1 MTSRRQLAA
10 IMFTDIVGY
19 TAIMGANSQKAM
31 DLVRSSKKIQK
42 PLVEKHNGT
51 WLKEMGDGA
60 LAKFNSALDAVNCA
74 CEIQKQARAKFDGKL
89 RIGIHLG
96 DVTVENDD
104 IFGDGVNVAS
114 RLESIAIPGG
124 IYISESVWK
133 SIQGQTDIQV
143 ADLGEISLKNV
154 AYPIRTYSI
163 QGSGLPKPIFEKSKD
178 ADKASQGKW
187 IFILTGSI
195 IIVLAWYAYTRFFE
209 EVSKTPN
216 SEHIEWEDKS
226 IAVLPFDN
234 ESTDPDNLFFV
245 NGMVEDIRN
254 NLAEISDLRVI
265 SKSSSEKYRETSLS
279 SQEIGRELSI
289 NYLIEGTAQK
299 IGNQIK
305 IHAQL
310 ISTTNDDHIWQDTYI
325 RDITDIKELFK
336 IQSEIAQIISVQLN
350 AVISPE
356 EKARLET
363 FPTNNLEAHK
373 MYLKGRHFWIN
384 RTKDDLIKSIAY
396 FEQAIAVDSMYAL
409 AYAGLADS
417 YLMLSLRRFL
427 PISEAIPKAKEN
439 VKKALDIDSNL
450 AEAHAALGR
459 IAMVGWEWNKAENEL
474 LKAIEL
480 KPNYATGHLYYSL
493 YLNNFSRQKEA
504 RHHINIAL
512 NLNPLYPVMHDIS
525 SSLYFN
531 AGEYREA
538 LNELEKLNELDEYE
552 GPLIW
557 KRIFNYVKLG
567 EDLKAVEQIK
577 KSGLADSPLVL
588 SVEQIDDLFAKKG
601 IDSVLRLWVSAE
613 VKKSSSHDYKAN
625 LYALIGEKELALD
638 MLEKALASN
647 EPEPLLGLNSNSIFD
662 DIRSD
667 PRFIAL
673 LRKMGLT
680 GENK

>member
-1 MTSRRQLAA
+1 MTSTRQLAA

-19 TAIMGANSQKAM
+19 TALMGENSAKAL
-31 DLVRSSKKIQK
+31 DLMRASKDIQK
-42 PLVEKHNGT
+42 PLVEKHHGK
-51 WLKEMGDGA
+51 WLKEMGDGV
-60 LAKFNSALDAVNCA
+60 LAQFNSALDAVNCA
-74 CEIQKQARAKFDGKL
+74 CEIQKQARAKLDGKL

-96 DVTVENDD
+96 DVIFENDD
-104 IFGDGVNVAS
+104 VFGDGVNVAS
-114 RLESIAIPGG
+114 RLESIANPGG

-163 QGSGLPKPIFEKSKD
+163 QGGGLPKPIFKKSKD
-178 ADKASQGKW
+178 ADQARPGKL
-187 IFILTGSI
+187 IFILAGSI
-195 IIVLAWYAYTRFFE
+195 IIVLAWYAYIKIFE
-209 EVSKTPN
+209 QVSKTPN
-216 SEHIEWEDKS
+216 SEIIELVDKS

-234 ESTDPDNLFFV
+234 ESTDPNNLFFA

-254 NLAEISDLRVI
+254 NLAQISDLRVI
-265 SKSSSEKYRETSLS
+265 SKSSSEKYRETSLT

-310 ISTTNDDHIWQDTYI
+310 ISTTNDDHIWQDTYV

-336 IQSEIAQIISVQLN
+336 VQSEIAQIISIQLN

-373 MYLKGRHFWIN
+373 LYLKGRHFWNN

-396 FEQAIAVDSMYAL
+396 FEQAIAIDSMYAL

-417 YLMLSLRRFL
+417 YLMLSLMRFL
-427 PISEAIPKAKEN
+427 PTSEGIPEAKKN

-450 AEAHAALGR
+450 AEAHATLGR
-459 IAMVGWEWNKAENEL
+459 IAMVDREWSKAENEL

-493 YLNNFSRQKEA
+493 YLNDFSRQKEA

-512 NLNPLYPVMHDIS
+512 NLNPLYPIMHDVS

-531 AGEYREA
+531 EGEYRKA
-538 LNELEKLNELDEYE
+538 LNELENIAELNEHYS
-552 GPLIW
+552 PLIW
-557 KRIFNYVKLG
+557 KRIFNYVMLG

-577 KSGLADSPLVL
+577 KSGLTDSPLVH
-588 SVEQIDDLFAKKG
+588 SVDQIDDLFAKRG
-601 IDSVLRLWVSAE
+601 IDSVLRLWVSVE
-613 VKKSSSHDYKAN
+613 VKKSPWYDYDYKAN

-647 EPEPLLGLNSNSIFD
+647 ELLLGLNSNAVFD

-667 PRFIAL
+667 PRFIDL